1 MNKPEI
7 VLPDTKIN
15 FIRFLY
21 LVLALEDTGEKKHWK
36 LMHALKGHFVC
47 CRLELETNRISG
59 KMTQPVSCIGI
70 LGQPFGEI
78 EEFLIPKFNSKSIKD
93 CKVKNKI

>member
-21 LVLALEDTGEKKHWK
+21 LVLALEDTEKKT
-36 LMHALKGHFVC
+36 
-47 CRLELETNRISG
+47 LEI
-59 KMTQPVSCIGI
+59 
-70 LGQPFGEI
+70 
-78 EEFLIPKFNSKSIKD
+78 D
-93 CKVKNKI
+93 A

>member
-21 LVLALEDTGEKKHWK
+21 LVLALEDTEKKNIGNWCMNWK
-36 LMHALKGHFVC
+36 GVLYAVGLNLKPTESAGKWLSQLIV
-47 CRLELETNRISG
+47 LESLASHLE
-59 KMTQPVSCIGI
+59 K
-70 LGQPFGEI
+70 
-78 EEFLIPKFNSKSIKD
+78 
-93 CKVKNKI
+93 

>member
-21 LVLALEDTGEKKHWK
+21 LVLALEDTEKKT
-36 LMHALKGHFVC
+36 
-47 CRLELETNRISG
+47 LEIDAWTERAFYML
-59 KMTQPVSCIGI
+59 
-70 LGQPFGEI
+70 
-78 EEFLIPKFNSKSIKD
+78 
-93 CKVKNKI
+93 